1 MCKKILGC
9 IFLFTSVLTATG
21 CGESE
26 SVKLQRE
33 ALQRQIAFQER
44 QLELQR
50 EAIEEQRRIASD
62 AEFSAN
68 MRALDDQIAADQ
80 RALMRELM
88 R

>member
-1 MCKKILGC
+1 MCKKILGY

-50 EAIEEQRRIASD
+50 EVEMQGHVRGP
-62 AEFSAN
+62 
-68 MRALDDQIAADQ
+68 RAMSLAACQ
-80 RALMRELM
+80 PE
-88 R
+88 